1 MSCCLCCFKKT
12 DNDMVYHKSC
22 LKKLFDSEKIPV
34 IEFKSTDIV
43 YELSK
48 TIGKMSISG
57 VQIKALVKL
66 NKKSNIMEIVKTGGT
81 HILKPEPSEYPNLPQ
96 NENLCMNLA
105 AMVRIETPSHGL
117 FYMADKKLCY
127 IVKRFDRDKDNQKIH
142 VEDVAQLLELPS
154 NSKYESSLE
163 KVGKAL
169 LVFSSKP
176 YLDLILFIERII
188 FCFLTGNGDMH
199 LKNWSVLRNT
209 ENDYRLSP
217 AYDLISSK
225 LYLPDED
232 ESALTLNGKRRK
244 IKLSDFRALS
254 DYLHIDSKSF
264 ENTINKFVDL
274 KNEIIQFID
283 TYSRSE
289 CSFKEVNK
297 ITDNI
302 IKNYKI
308 IENTV

>member
-1 MSCCLCCFKKT
+1 MA
-12 DNDMVYHKSC
+12 YHKSC
-22 LKKLFDSEKIPV
+22 LKKLFDSEKIPI

-57 VQIKALVKL
+57 IQIKASVKL
-66 NKKSNIMEIVKTGGT
+66 NKKSNIIEIVKTGGT

-105 AMVRIETPSHGL
+105 AIIGIETPPHGL

-127 IVKRFDRDKDNQKIH
+127 IIKRFDRDKDDHKIH
-142 VEDVAQLLELPS
+142 VEDMAQLLELPS

-176 YLDLILFIERII
+176 YLDLILFIERVI
-188 FCFLTGNGDMH
+188 FCFLIGNGDMH
-199 LKNWSVLRNT
+199 LKNWSIIRNL

-232 ESALTLNGKRRK
+232 ESALTLNGKRRR
-244 IKLSDFRALS
+244 IKSSDFKSLS
-254 DYLHIDSKSF
+254 DYLSIESKSF
-264 ENTINKFVDL
+264 ENAINKIIER
-274 KNEIIQFID
+274 KIEIMQFID
-283 TYSRSE
+283 VYSKSE
-289 CSFKEVNK
+289 SSFTEVNK
-297 ITDNI
+297 ITENI
-302 IKNYKI
+302 LKMYER
-308 IENTV
+308 IEKTA

>member
-1 MSCCLCCFKKT
+1 MA
-12 DNDMVYHKSC
+12 YHKSC
-22 LKKLFDSEKIPV
+22 LKKLFDSEKIPI

-57 VQIKALVKL
+57 VQIKASVKL
-66 NKKSNIMEIVKTGGT
+66 NKKSNIIEIVKTGGT
-81 HILKPEPSEYPNLPQ
+81 HILKPGPSEYPNLPQ

-105 AMVRIETPSHGL
+105 AIIGIETPPHGL

-127 IVKRFDRDKDNQKIH
+127 IIKRFDRDKDDHKIH
-142 VEDVAQLLELPS
+142 VEDMAQLLELPS

-176 YLDLILFIERII
+176 YLDLILFIERVI
-188 FCFLTGNGDMH
+188 FCFLIGNGDMH
-199 LKNWSVLRNT
+199 LKNWSIIRNL

-225 LYLPDED
+225 LYLPEED
-232 ESALTLNGKRRK
+232 ESALTLNGKRRR
-244 IKLSDFRALS
+244 IKSSDFKSLS
-254 DYLHIDSKSF
+254 DYLSIESKSF
-264 ENTINKFVDL
+264 ENAINKIIER
-274 KNEIIQFID
+274 KIEIMQFID
-283 TYSRSE
+283 VYSKSE
-289 CSFKEVNK
+289 SSFTEVNK
-297 ITDNI
+297 ITENI
-302 IKNYKI
+302 LKMYER
-308 IENTV
+308 IEKTA